1 MPSAGTAPSLY
12 NLIPSLDMIFL
23 DRPYVSDFLL
33 NSLSRSGRAVLR
45 TAFTEELARKTARP
59 LLLVNDAE
67 AEERCRSGERLYS
80 NSENALDWMLA
91 HLGDLPLAQSIR
103 IMKDKAALRRILG
116 QLDPG
121 FFFRE
126 IPAAELPSTDISAWP
141 CPFILKP
148 SVGFL
153 SMGVHTITNAE
164 DWKRALEPVTRDAGL
179 NHFPDS
185 VVNQSCFIAEQ
196 YITGDEYAVD
206 LYFDEQGA
214 PVILNIFQ
222 HRFASFEDVSDRLY
236 VTGEAVIRANLP
248 RFTEWFSKANAL
260 IGARNF
266 PAHAELRVDGEHIR
280 PIEFNPMRFAG
291 LCTTDMA
298 AFAFGLNTVET
309 WLNGS
314 RPDFDTLLAGREGK
328 TCSMIILD
336 KPRGLPENAV
346 FDYKK
351 LVSSFQHIL
360 ELRKIDVPE
369 LPLFGII
376 FAETDE
382 RHRNEL
388 DRILKSDL
396 TEFLL

>member
-1 MPSAGTAPSLY
+1 
-12 NLIPSLDMIFL
+12 MIFL
-23 DRPYVSDFLL
+23 DRPYVSDFFL
-33 NSLSRSGRAVLR
+33 NGISHSGRAVLR
-45 TAFTEELARKTARP
+45 TAFTEELARKPALPRP
-59 LLLVNDAE
+59 LNLVNDAE
-67 AEERCRSGERLYS
+67 AEERCRAGERLYS

-91 HLGDLPLAQSIR
+91 HLGDLPLAESIR
-103 IMKDKAALRRILG
+103 VMKDKAALRRMLG
-116 QLDPG
+116 KLEPD

-126 IPAAELPSTDISAWP
+126 ISAAELSSVDISAWP

-153 SMGVHTITNAE
+153 SMGVHTITNTE
-164 DWKRALEPVTRDAGL
+164 DWKHALETKTHNAGRSG
-179 NHFPDS
+179 FPDS
-185 VVNQSCFIAEQ
+185 VVNQSRFIAEQ
-196 YITGDEYAVD
+196 YVTGDEYAVD
-206 LYFDEQGA
+206 LYFDKQGE

-248 RFTEWFSKANAL
+248 HFTDWFRKANAL

-266 PAHAELRVDGEHIR
+266 PAHVELRVDGEHIL

-309 WLNGS
+309 WLDGG

-328 TCSMIILD
+328 TYSMIILD
-336 KPRGLPENAV
+336 KPHSLPQNAM

-351 LVSSFQHIL
+351 LVSSFQRVL

-369 LPLFGII
+369 LPLFGIV

-382 RHRNEL
+382 RQSDEL

-396 TEFLL
+396 TEFLLST

>member
-1 MPSAGTAPSLY
+1 
-12 NLIPSLDMIFL
+12 MIFL

-33 NSLSRSGRAVLR
+33 NGISRSGRAVLR
-45 TAFTEELARKTARP
+45 TAFTEELTQKTARP

-80 NSENALDWMLA
+80 NSENALDWVLA
-91 HLGDLPLAQSIR
+91 HLGDLPVAESIR

-116 QLDPG
+116 ELDPD

-126 IPAAELPSTDISAWP
+126 IPAAELPAADISAWP
-141 CPFILKP
+141 RPFILKP
-148 SVGFL
+148 SVGFF
-153 SMGVHTITNAE
+153 SMGVHTITSAE
-164 DWKRALEPVTRDAGL
+164 DWKRTLENVARETGRK
-179 NHFPDS
+179 NFPES

-206 LYFDEQGA
+206 LYFDEHGD

-222 HRFASFEDVSDRLY
+222 HRFASFKDVSDRLY

-248 RFTEWFSKANAL
+248 RFTEWFRKANAL

-266 PAHAELRVDGEHIR
+266 PAHVELRVDGDHIR

-328 TCSMIILD
+328 TYSMIILD
-336 KPRGLPENAV
+336 KPRSLPENTA

-351 LVSSFQHIL
+351 LVSSFRHVL

-369 LPLFGII
+369 LPLFGIM
-376 FAETDE
+376 FTETDE
-382 RHRNEL
+382 RQSDEL

-396 TEFLL
+396 TEFLF